1 MEKIEHQHHKPNF
14 GKKAADK
21 VTAIIGSWKFILIQ
35 LGIVILW
42 VIINIFAWAYQWD
55 PRPFILLN
63 LLLSVQAAFAAPIIM
78 MSQNRMSEHD
88 RRKMEMDYST
98 DRKSEKEIEGIKT
111 QLNRIE
117 HEKIKK
123 ILEILERK

>member
-1 MEKIEHQHHKPNF
+1 MADKIEHQHHKSNI
-14 GKKAADK
+14 GQKAADK
-21 VTAIIGSWKFILIQ
+21 VTAVIGSWKFILIQ
-35 LGIVILW
+35 LFIVFLW
-42 VIINIFAWAYQWD
+42 IVLNIFAWAYQWD

-88 RRKMEMDYST
+88 RRKMEIDLAT
-98 DRKSEKEIEGIKT
+98 DRKAEKEIEAIQK

-117 HEKIKK
+117 NKLEKGAGDSYNK
-123 ILEILERK
+123 